1 MFNYGFW
8 YVLDMVNTWKKRGS
22 MLESILDWTWKWEND
37 GTWWNLTTLIIG
49 GKRKIDDLNGFFSM
63 DMHLWDIVEDKLE
76 TGQRYL
82 TDFAARQLFDCG
94 TWIW

>member
-1 MFNYGFW
+1 MEK
-8 YVLDMVNTWKKRGS
+8 TWKHAGIHPRLN
-22 MLESILDWTWKWEND
+22 LEMGK
-37 GTWWNLTTLIIG
+37 WWNMVGEYLTTLIIG
-49 GKRKIDDLNGFFSM
+49 RKRKIDDLNGFFSM